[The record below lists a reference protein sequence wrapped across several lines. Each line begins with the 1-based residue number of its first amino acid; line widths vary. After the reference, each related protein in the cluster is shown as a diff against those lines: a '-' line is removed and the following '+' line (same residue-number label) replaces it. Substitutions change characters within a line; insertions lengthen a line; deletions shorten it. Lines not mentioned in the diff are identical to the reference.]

1 MENEDPVE
9 YWITNITYLNGKKY
23 RANIL
28 VQDLQLLI
36 RPGQSYDL
44 LNKKHFSYTLDQ
56 INKSAESG
64 SLYKKRDKIKIR
76 KVAPKVIVVPGV
88 YLVDMPNFVKPLR
101 SQVEIIEP
109 KYEELEI
116 SAEEMIDEITNEE
129 E

>member
-1 MENEDPVE
+1 M
-9 YWITNITYLNGKKY
+9 
-23 RANIL
+23 NIL
-28 VQDLQLLI
+28 LADLQIMIRSGESKNLL
-36 RPGQSYDL
+36 D
-44 LNKKHFSYTLDQ
+44 KKHFSYTLDQ

-88 YLVDMPNFVKPLR
+88 YLVDMPNFIKPLR

-129 E
+129 

>member
-1 MENEDPVE
+1 MEDDPVE
-9 YWITNITYLNGKKY
+9 YWITNITYLNGKKN
-23 RANIL
+23 RMNIL
-28 VQDLQLLI
+28 LADLQIMIRSGESKNLL
-36 RPGQSYDL
+36 D
-44 LNKKHFSYTLDQ
+44 KKHFSYTLDQ

-88 YLVDMPNFVKPLR
+88 YLVDMPNFIKPLR

-116 SAEEMIDEITNEE
+116 SAEEMIDDLTNEE
-129 E
+129 